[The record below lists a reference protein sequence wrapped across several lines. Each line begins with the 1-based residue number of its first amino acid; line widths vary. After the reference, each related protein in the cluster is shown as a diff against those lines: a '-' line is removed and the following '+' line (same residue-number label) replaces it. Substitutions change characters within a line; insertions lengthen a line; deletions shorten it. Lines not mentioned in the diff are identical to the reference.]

1 MLQTL
6 TREKTIPITALGPSA
21 RSLNDIARFIDKKG
35 ATCGYFFSLE
45 MLENLLED
53 IETSRPEF
61 WAELEESRASG
72 RVSGKKVEK
81 ELGI

>member
-6 TREKTIPITALGPSA
+6 TKDKTIPITTLGPSA
-21 RSLNDIARFIDKKG
+21 QSLNDIARFIDKTG

-61 WAELEESRASG
+61 WAQLEQSRASG
-72 RVSGKKVEK
+72 RISGKKIEK